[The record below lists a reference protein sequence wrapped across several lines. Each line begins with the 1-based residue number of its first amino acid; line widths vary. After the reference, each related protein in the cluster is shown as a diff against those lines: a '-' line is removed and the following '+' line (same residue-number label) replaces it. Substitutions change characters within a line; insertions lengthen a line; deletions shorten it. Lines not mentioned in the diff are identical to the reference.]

1 MISPLIIPLLLTRQ
15 ADADRAE
22 RRIKQAQY
30 CEAVEAR
37 AQHRE
42 IERVQPQSHLE
53 PEYDRANRKSAA
65 DRLIAPEQIKRMAAT
80 SRNR

>member
-53 PEYDRANRKSAA
+53 PEYDRANRQVRGGPVDCAGA
-65 DRLIAPEQIKRMAAT
+65 DQKNGGNVT
-80 SRNR
+80 K